1 MKENNPL
8 SPHIQ
13 IYNWHISSLISISH
27 RITGIINIILITL
40 ICLWT
45 ALLLLG
51 DINYELIQKFFETFF
66 GKFLIMGT
74 VWSFSFQ
81 ILSEIR
87 HLFWDLGLGFELKT
101 SNITG
106 LLVIFGSFVLTILIF
121 TLGSSVI
128 LMPLML
134 WFLFNLVSYYDKSYD
149 EVLLFFT
156 SQPTKFL
163 FSLFIIFAYFYSS
176 LSISEVFEDY
186 IESEKLKYVANRLL
200 YLFAII
206 IPISTLLLLFKL
218 SL

>member
-1 MKENNPL
+1 M
-8 SPHIQ
+8 
-13 IYNWHISSLISISH
+13 
-27 RITGIINIILITL
+27 INATKKWI
-40 ICLWT
+40 
-45 ALLLLG
+45 
-51 DINYELIQKFFETFF
+51 
-66 GKFLIMGT
+66 FLKI
-74 VWSFSFQ
+74 
-81 ILSEIR
+81 
-87 HLFWDLGLGFELKT
+87 
-101 SNITG
+101 
-106 LLVIFGSFVLTILIF
+106 
-121 TLGSSVI
+121 SSVI
-128 LMPLML
+128 LVPLML

-156 SQPTKFL
+156 SQPTKLL